1 MFCRWYNDDLLLDP
15 YAPLISGRRHFGVR
29 DEVEEFEEKVSTQA
43 AIHGQVGLIQAKNLI
58 TAGFCHTLSWHTVAA
73 AVLLQEGSLF
83 WGTFDFESP
92 AFEWGADYQRP
103 NLPPQDLI
111 VYEMPIRSFTAD
123 PSSGVGDAKQGTFAG
138 VAEKV
143 CCACSFACY

>member
-1 MFCRWYNDDLLLDP
+1 M
-15 YAPLISGRRHFGVR
+15 
-29 DEVEEFEEKVSTQA
+29 
-43 AIHGQVGLIQAKNLI
+43 
-58 TAGFCHTLSWHTVAA
+58 
-73 AVLLQEGSLF
+73 QEGSLF
-83 WGTFDFESP
+83 WGTFDFETP
-92 AFEWGADYQRP
+92 AFEWGSAYQRP

-143 CCACSFACY
+143 CRASILVCYWQQHALGAMAVT